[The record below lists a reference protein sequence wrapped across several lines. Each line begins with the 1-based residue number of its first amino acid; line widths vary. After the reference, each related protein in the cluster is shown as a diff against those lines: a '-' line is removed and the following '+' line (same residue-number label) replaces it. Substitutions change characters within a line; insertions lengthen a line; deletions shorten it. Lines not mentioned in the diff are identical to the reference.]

1 MGHKQILEAI
11 LLKVNTVSL
20 SVALSIINIC
30 VVQLSV
36 KLQLVQPV
44 AVMLAVGNTIGH
56 LWQKF
61 KKKELFIEFHFVSTF

>member
-56 LWQKF
+56 L
-61 KKKELFIEFHFVSTF
+61 